1 MEFASF
7 LHNPW
12 AYPSK
17 EEKAA
22 MTAIQRKE
30 RFVDGYSPEIEL
42 RNLLVKYF
50 GDLQSLHKFGLVKH
64 FKELQSEVEEKK
76 LIGLIL
82 LGTDVNFIPDDV
94 SLINKYETIHGQI
107 IRLTISSITQ
117 RLITDYIKKENVK
130 KMCMETPNFEI
141 NYNKGNNQNKGGI

>member
-17 EEKAA
+17 EEEAA
-22 MTAIQRKE
+22 ITAIRRTG
-30 RFVDGYSPEIEL
+30 RFVDGYYPDIEL
-42 RNLLVKYF
+42 RNLLVKHF
-50 GDLQSLHKFGLVKH
+50 GNLQSLHKFGLVKH
-64 FKELQSEVEEKK
+64 FKDLQSEVEEKK

-94 SLINKYETIHGQI
+94 ALINKYETIHGQL

-130 KMCMETPNFEI
+130 KLCMETPNFEI
-141 NYNKGNNQNKGGI
+141 YYKKDSKRTNSV

>member
-117 RLITDYIKKENVK
+117 RLITEYIKKENVK

>member
-12 AYPSK
+12 AYPTK
-17 EEKAA
+17 EEDAA
-22 MTAIQRKE
+22 MTAIRRKE
-30 RFVDGYSPEIEL
+30 RFVGGYSPEIEI

-64 FKELQSEVEEKK
+64 FKDLQSEVEEKK

-94 SLINKYETIHGQI
+94 ALINKYETIHGQI

-117 RLITDYIKKENVK
+117 RFITEYIKKENVK

-141 NYNKGNNQNKGGI
+141 YYKKGTNENKDEI

>member
-17 EEKAA
+17 EEEAA
-22 MTAIQRKE
+22 ITAIRRTG
-30 RFVDGYSPEIEL
+30 RFVDGYYPEIEL
-42 RNLLVKYF
+42 RKLLVKHF

-64 FKELQSEVEEKK
+64 FKDLQSEVEEKK

-82 LGTDVNFIPDDV
+82 LGTDVNFIPDDMA
-94 SLINKYETIHGQI
+94 LINKYETIHGQL

-130 KMCMETPNFEI
+130 KLCMETPNFKI
-141 NYNKGNNQNKGGI
+141 YYKKDSKRTNIV

>member
-30 RFVDGYSPEIEL
+30 HFVGGYYPEIEL

-82 LGTDVNFIPDDV
+82 LGTDVNFIPDDMA
-94 SLINKYETIHGQI
+94 LINKYETIHGQI

-117 RLITDYIKKENVK
+117 RLITEYIKKENVK

-141 NYNKGNNQNKGGI
+141 HYKKGSNQNKDGI

>member
-82 LGTDVNFIPDDV
+82 LGTDVNFIPDDMA
-94 SLINKYETIHGQI
+94 LINKYETIHGPI
-107 IRLTISSITQ
+107 IMLTISSITQ
-117 RLITDYIKKENVK
+117 RLITEYIKKENVK
-130 KMCMETPNFEI
+130 QMCMETPNFEI
-141 NYNKGNNQNKGGI
+141 YYNKDSNQNKDGI

>member
-17 EEKAA
+17 EEEAA
-22 MTAIQRKE
+22 ITAIRRTG
-30 RFVDGYSPEIEL
+30 RFVDGYYPEIEL
-42 RNLLVKYF
+42 RKLLVKHF

-64 FKELQSEVEEKK
+64 FKDLQSEVEEKK

-82 LGTDVNFIPDDV
+82 LGTDVNFIPDDMA
-94 SLINKYETIHGQI
+94 LINKYETIHGQL

-130 KMCMETPNFEI
+130 KLCMETPNFEI
-141 NYNKGNNQNKGGI
+141 YYKKDSKRTNSM

>member
-94 SLINKYETIHGQI
+94 ALINKYETIHGQI

-117 RLITDYIKKENVK
+117 RLITEYIKKENVK
-130 KMCMETPNFEI
+130 KMCMETPNF
-141 NYNKGNNQNKGGI
+141 

>member
-17 EEKAA
+17 EEEAA
-22 MTAIQRKE
+22 ITAIRRTG
-30 RFVDGYSPEIEL
+30 RFVDGYYPDTEL
-42 RNLLVKYF
+42 RNLLVKHF
-50 GDLQSLHKFGLVKH
+50 GNLQSLHKFGLVKH
-64 FKELQSEVEEKK
+64 FKDLQSEVEEKK

-94 SLINKYETIHGQI
+94 ALINKYSTIHGQL

-130 KMCMETPNFEI
+130 KLCMETPNFEI
-141 NYNKGNNQNKGGI
+141 YYKKDSKRTNSM